1 MATALTDL
9 EWVALARSKDAA
21 RPVLGALHVN
31 GRLEATDGYRLHWAP
46 APEGIAPGLY
56 DLGFSKLDL
65 GSFPNTGNVIPTDPD
80 FRYAFADVREAMA
93 LCAARL
99 AYARALRPRFK
110 DAPEFV
116 ELNGPDLRTAVN
128 ARYLLDILSGFVTR
142 QYATPYLFS
151 APKTLSPLYFRAANQ
166 REALLMPVRAEL
178 GTPGGRWE
186 LAVTSEP
193 R

>member
-1 MATALTDL
+1 MAKALTDL
-9 EWVALARSKDAA
+9 QWVALARSKDEA

-31 GRLEATDGYRLHWAP
+31 GRLEATDGHRLHWAP

-56 DLGFSKLDL
+56 DLGFSKLDV
-65 GSFPNTGNVIPTDPD
+65 GTFPNTGNVIPTDPD
-80 FRYAFADVREAMA
+80 FRYALADTKEAMA
-93 LCAARL
+93 LCQARL
-99 AYARALRPRFK
+99 AYARALGK
-110 DAPEFV
+110 DTPEYM